1 MSIADTEPDAVA
13 DPNEMFGK
21 TGSNYTNEDKDYGV
35 TWMYIPDGNGVPQV
49 AYLTEEAE
57 ASRGRRKNVK
67 EHVRFELYTK
77 WVFSTILNLWHN
89 FFDLTPLSHA
99 KYIYICICM
108 CIVRLNVSIEK
119 DPLTKRNVAKRNAG
133 PKKKKKKNL

>member
-1 MSIADTEPDAVA
+1 MVGMSIADTEPDAVA
-13 DPNEMFGK
+13 DPNEMFRQ

-77 WVFSTILNLWHN
+77 
-89 FFDLTPLSHA
+89 
-99 KYIYICICM
+99 
-108 CIVRLNVSIEK
+108 
-119 DPLTKRNVAKRNAG
+119 
-133 PKKKKKKNL
+133 